1 MTSHN
6 NTVQNAERNL
16 NYVLLLKNSLDI
28 VPELREAL
36 GSGRALFFTKVRK
49 VLFLF
54 KICCLLISLVLQ
66 TTSDLF

>member
-1 MTSHN
+1 MMTSQN

-49 VLFLF
+49 VLFLL
-54 KICCLLISLVLQ
+54 KI
-66 TTSDLF
+66 